1 MSKIENLKDFS
12 EKTHVLEDC
21 DDNALKIFLF
31 TYFLSR

>member
-12 EKTHVLEDC
+12 EKTCVLEVS

-31 TYFLSR
+31 TFFL